1 MGEDGFYTMDKM
13 LVKCLLRRISTVRYL
28 IRFSVIFSSSLSC
41 QKSVAEMRA
50 LLVGVLFVGVVAGL
64 PPATIPY
71 GEF

>member
-28 IRFSVIFSSSLSC
+28 IRFSVIFSSLSC